1 MNVAKIG
8 SKAGNFLCGKRG
20 GGGGERERDWD
31 RKIEGRDIKIEK
43 KRDRA
48 NNKNPQQSRV
58 AQLVNY
64 KYLQAVGE

>member
-1 MNVAKIG
+1 MITVSRREFLIWRGRYREIG
-8 SKAGNFLCGKRG
+8 
-20 GGGGERERDWD
+20 

>member
-1 MNVAKIG
+1 MWMLPKLDLKQGISYVE
-8 SKAGNFLCGKRG
+8 RE